1 MFSSAQPI
9 CQITDFTAE
18 NGLPQDIASAVLQ
31 DQKGFIWIC
40 TRNGLNKFDGY
51 TFKNYKS
58 APHKEYTLSNNRIT
72 FISETAYGDIW
83 CQTYDS
89 KAYIFD
95 THLEIFYDVLQTV
108 DKDMQRRNFVQ
119 KIFPLKEGIA
129 WVTCDKGYC
138 YRIDEKRYK
147 EKDGITLYS
156 TFNGFLKGEHIFT
169 IFQDSD
175 KDEWILTDKGI
186 SIIGNKKIDSDF
198 PFQFIQEYNG
208 TIYLASASEKI
219 AYYNQQTE
227 SIKFIEFPYPI
238 NKISSLDIT
247 NHGLLT
253 ISTDNG
259 VILFNPENKTS
270 QLIDIRTPMQ
280 SSNEAISIYEDKE
293 GELWIF
299 PTTPGVIRFNPAT
312 GEKQYLFTPPK
323 EVVNYGREN
332 KNTIFEDKQG
342 TLWLIPHNGNFCYYD
357 RKNKELKAFYTD
369 PDNPQSLFAPL
380 VRYHYQDRQG
390 NYWLASA
397 RGIKKMSFYNRQIKS
412 CKLKK
417 QIV

>member
-299 PTTPGVIRFNPAT
+299 PHYSRS
-312 GEKQYLFTPPK
+312 
-323 EVVNYGREN
+323 
-332 KNTIFEDKQG
+332 D
-342 TLWLIPHNGNFCYYD
+342 TL
-357 RKNKELKAFYTD
+357 
-369 PDNPQSLFAPL
+369 
-380 VRYHYQDRQG
+380 
-390 NYWLASA
+390 
-397 RGIKKMSFYNRQIKS
+397 
-412 CKLKK
+412 
-417 QIV
+417 

>member
-1 MFSSAQPI
+1 MRRLIIYFLYLMIPMFSSAQPI

-156 TFNGFLKGEHIFT
+156 TFNAFSTGT
-169 IFQDSD
+169 
-175 KDEWILTDKGI
+175 
-186 SIIGNKKIDSDF
+186 
-198 PFQFIQEYNG
+198 FI
-208 TIYLASASEKI
+208 K
-219 AYYNQQTE
+219 
-227 SIKFIEFPYPI
+227 
-238 NKISSLDIT
+238 
-247 NHGLLT
+247 
-253 ISTDNG
+253 
-259 VILFNPENKTS
+259 
-270 QLIDIRTPMQ
+270 
-280 SSNEAISIYEDKE
+280 
-293 GELWIF
+293 
-299 PTTPGVIRFNPAT
+299 
-312 GEKQYLFTPPK
+312 
-323 EVVNYGREN
+323 
-332 KNTIFEDKQG
+332 
-342 TLWLIPHNGNFCYYD
+342 
-357 RKNKELKAFYTD
+357 
-369 PDNPQSLFAPL
+369 
-380 VRYHYQDRQG
+380 
-390 NYWLASA
+390 
-397 RGIKKMSFYNRQIKS
+397 
-412 CKLKK
+412 
-417 QIV
+417 